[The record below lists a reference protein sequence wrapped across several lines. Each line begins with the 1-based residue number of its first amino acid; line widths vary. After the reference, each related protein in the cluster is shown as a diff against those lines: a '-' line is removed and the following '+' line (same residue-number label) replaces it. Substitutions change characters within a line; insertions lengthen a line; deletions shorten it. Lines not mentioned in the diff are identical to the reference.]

1 MNDIIQ
7 LDARGLQCPLPLL
20 KLKQQLNRMQ
30 PGQQIRI
37 MTTDP
42 GSVRDFS
49 AFAAQAGHRLL
60 QSGEQAGEFQ
70 FLIEKGDQ

>member
-20 KLKQQLNRMQ
+20 KLKQQLNRML

-60 QSGEQAGEFQ
+60 RSGEQAGEFQ

>member
-20 KLKQQLNRMQ
+20 KLKQQLNRML

-60 QSGEQAGEFQ
+60 RSGEQAGEFQ
-70 FLIEKGDQ
+70 FQKGDQ

>member
-20 KLKQQLNRMQ
+20 KLKQQLNRML